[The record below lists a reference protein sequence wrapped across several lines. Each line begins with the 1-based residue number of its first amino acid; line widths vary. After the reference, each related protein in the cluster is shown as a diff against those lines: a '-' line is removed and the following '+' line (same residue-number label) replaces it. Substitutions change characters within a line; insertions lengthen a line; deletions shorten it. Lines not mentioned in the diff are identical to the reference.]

1 MALPSSNLT
10 VLHAFPIWL
19 PQTQTWMYGQVSEL
33 QNLGVN
39 AHVVC
44 ERTENLDQ
52 FDLAN
57 IHCLA
62 DESWAKQKIDKGLR
76 KLGVRNH
83 LNYLV
88 EVGRQTGATIVH
100 SHFGDI
106 AWKNLGA
113 VRRLKAKH
121 VATFYGYD
129 VNYLPSLPVWRKRYR
144 QLFEEADLFLCE
156 GSHMAKCIVELGCP
170 EHKVKVQHLGIDVKR
185 IEFKPRQWAPGAA
198 LRVLIAASFRE
209 KKGIPYAIEALGRLL
224 EETPIELTIIG
235 DAATDP
241 VSQRQ
246 KAKILATIE
255 RAGLQAHTRLL
266 GYQPHSVMLQEAY
279 SHHIFLHPSVT
290 AENGDTEGGA
300 PVSIIEMLA
309 TGMPVVSTVHCDI
322 PEVMG
327 EALRDLLAQ
336 ERNVD
341 ELTRILRLLIEKPE
355 AWSSIARKG
364 REHVVAEYD
373 LLLQAQRQ
381 REHYL
386 GISHN

>member
-1 MALPSSNLT
+1 

-19 PQTQTWMYGQVSEL
+19 PQTQTWLYSQVAEL
-33 QNLGVN
+33 QNLGID

-52 FDLAN
+52 FDLPN

-62 DESWAKQKIDKGLR
+62 DEDWVRQIVDKGLR

-88 EVGRQTGATIVH
+88 EMGRQTNATIVH

-113 VRRLKAKH
+113 VRRLGVKH
-121 VATFYGYD
+121 VVTFYGYD
-129 VNYLPSLPVWRKRYR
+129 VNYLPNQPVWRKRYR
-144 QLFEEADLFLCE
+144 QLFDEADLFFCE
-156 GSHMAKCIVELGCP
+156 GSHMAKCIAELGCP
-170 EHKVKVQHLGIDVKR
+170 EHKIKVQHLGVDVKR
-185 IEFKPRQWAPGAA
+185 FEFAPRQWVPGVP
-198 LRVLIAASFRE
+198 LKVLIAASFRE

-224 EETPIELTIIG
+224 KETPIELTVIG
-235 DAATDP
+235 DAGPDP
-241 VSQRQ
+241 AGQQQ
-246 KAKILATIE
+246 KARILEAIE
-255 RAGLQAHTRLL
+255 CAGLRGRTRLL

-327 EALRDLLAQ
+327 ELLRDLLAP
-336 ERNVD
+336 ERNAD
-341 ELTRILRLLIEKPE
+341 ELTRIMSGLLEKPE
-355 AWSSIARKG
+355 MWTSIARAG

-373 LLLQAQRQ
+373 SRLLAQRQ

-386 GISHN
+386 RVSHD